1 MAAGG
6 WLAGILYDHF
16 GFYTAAFVTG
26 IAFNLLNLAVVGSLV
41 FRQHRDNEPSRERAD
56 LPRSEGALAS

>member
-6 WLAGILYDHF
+6 WLAGLLYDHF
-16 GFYTAAFVTG
+16 GFYTAAFATG

-41 FRQHRDNEPSRERAD
+41 FRQHRENGTPLS
-56 LPRSEGALAS
+56 GAPMGQVAA

>member
-16 GFYTAAFVTG
+16 GFYTAAFATG
-26 IAFNLLNLAVVGSLV
+26 VAFNLLNLAVVGTLV
-41 FRQHRDNEPSRERAD
+41 FRQQRQNGTPVSSAPAER
-56 LPRSEGALAS
+56 LAV

>member
-6 WLAGILYDHF
+6 WLAGLLDDHF

-41 FRQHRDNEPSRERAD
+41 FRQQRENGKPFSSAPAGR
-56 LPRSEGALAS
+56 LAA